1 MFALVYLIFQ
11 RLGRLLSVRHARL
24 ELEEQQHRRH
34 DGGSSASP
42 LQNTDQNQD
51 RVEPCWERLQ
61 HLESLVDDLY
71 NKQTDIPQEKEDML
85 RESLNRIRSIEYDL
99 QKTKK
104 VVGKFEINRL
114 SS

>member
-1 MFALVYLIFQ
+1 M
-11 RLGRLLSVRHARL
+11 
-24 ELEEQQHRRH
+24 
-34 DGGSSASP
+34 
-42 LQNTDQNQD
+42 
-51 RVEPCWERLQ
+51 
-61 HLESLVDDLY
+61 DDLY